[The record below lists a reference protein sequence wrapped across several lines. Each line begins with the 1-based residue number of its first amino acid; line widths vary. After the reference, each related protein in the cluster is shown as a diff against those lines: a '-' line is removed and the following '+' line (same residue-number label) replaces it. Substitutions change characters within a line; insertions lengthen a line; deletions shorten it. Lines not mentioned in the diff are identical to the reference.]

1 MKKLSSIWFDARLRS
16 WLWQALLAI
25 GFLGMLV
32 WLVWNAQSNLA
43 RRGIASGF
51 GFLDEVARFPISES
65 ILAYEPTDTFA
76 RAFFVGI
83 TNTLMVSAIVI
94 VAATLLGFLL
104 ALLRRSRHPMFSL
117 AGTTYVEVMRN
128 TPLVVVLLCCY
139 GLVTIGL
146 PAASQALQL
155 LPGVYLSNRGLT
167 LPTLALGP
175 GGFAID
181 WPQLGGL
188 NFTGGTVLTPEL
200 TALLVGL
207 VVYSAAFC
215 GEIIRG
221 SIVAVPRG
229 QWEAAQALGLK
240 PWYALRLVV
249 LPQALRIIVP
259 PMTSQYLSIAKNTT
273 LALAV
278 GYPDLSSVVATTI
291 NQTGQAVEGILILM
305 GTFLA
310 ISLSVSLFMNWYNSR
325 LMRWQR

>member
-1 MKKLSSIWFDARLRS
+1 MNSLSSIWFDARLRS
-16 WLWQALLAI
+16 WLLQAMLAV
-25 GFLGMLV
+25 GVVGTVSWMV
-32 WLVWNAQSNLA
+32 WTAQSNLT

-65 ILAYEPTDTFA
+65 LLAYEPTDTVA
-76 RAFFVGI
+76 RAFLVGVS
-83 TNTLMVSAIVI
+83 NTLMVSALVI
-94 VAATLLGFLL
+94 VGATLLGFLL
-104 ALLRRSRHPMFSL
+104 ALLRRSRHPMLSG
-117 AGTTYVEVMRN
+117 AGTAYVEVMRN
-128 TPLVVVLLCCY
+128 TPLVVLLLCCY
-139 GLVTIGL
+139 GMVTIGL

-167 LPTLALGP
+167 LPTIVQAGSGLAV
-175 GGFAID
+175 D
-181 WPQLGGL
+181 WPRLEGL
-188 NFTGGTVLTPEL
+188 NFNGGTVLTPEL
-200 TALLVGL
+200 TALLTGL

-221 SIVAVPRG
+221 SIAAVQRG
-229 QWEAAQALGLK
+229 QWEAAEALGLK
-240 PWYALRLVV
+240 PWHALRLVV

-278 GYPDLSSVVATTI
+278 GYPDLSSVIATTI

-310 ISLSVSLFMNWYNSR
+310 ISLAVSLFMNWYNRR
-325 LMRWQR
+325 LMRYQR